1 MLIYSSEILQDCHD
15 DCNHHHYYYDDQ
27 SSESLI
33 KKSVL
38 TLKIPQALMKEI
50 FLCKR
55 SSIFFFQLININMH
69 QIPLEV

>member
-15 DCNHHHYYYDDQ
+15 DYNHHHYYYEDQ

-50 FLCKR
+50 FCAKGPA
-55 SSIFFFQLININMH
+55 FFFQFININMH